1 MMQSRSPLPRLLLAL
16 TLVLAVA
23 LAVFAFSQQQQAQE
37 AARLAQTGQARA
49 EERYV
54 TAAALAQDAAATQ
67 VGAEAARATAVVQ
80 VAQANTA
87 QAAAL
92 AAQAS
97 AESGAALAG
106 TSAAQI
112 AATSG
117 AQITAAAETAQA
129 QRESLA
135 TVQAFS
141 TQAITTALAELDTLA
156 TAGVEIAFQLGTA
169 TAQIDEAQFGR
180 EAAEADR
187 QAALNLAWAAAT
199 ALAEREDELAT
210 AQAII
215 SGVTATP
222 TVPPPTAVPASP
234 TPAATSISQVVPTS
248 GPLVLGRTFTSR
260 NAALRFDY
268 PEGWVVQELDNGFI
282 IVGSSQAV
290 FEREGNALGAGQ
302 YQIELLVGPA
312 QGIRGVPADGGV
324 PEVVTA
330 LLDILANGS
339 TPPRMGLASDIMVGD
354 FSGSRVPGT
363 EGANRFVMT
372 VLDVGGG
379 NVAIVFSSSA
389 IEELDA
395 MLTALDALLA
405 TIIYNAP

>member
-16 TLVLAVA
+16 TLVLAV
-23 LAVFAFSQQQQAQE
+23 FAFTQQQQAQE

-54 TAAALAQDAAATQ
+54 TAVALAQDAAATQ
-67 VGAEAARATAVVQ
+67 VGAEAARATAVI
-80 VAQANTA
+80 QAEQASTA
-87 QAAAL
+87 QAEAL

-97 AESGAALAG
+97 AESGAAVAG

-129 QRESLA
+129 QSDALA
-135 TVQAFS
+135 TAQALG
-141 TQAITTALAELDTLA
+141 TQAVITAQAEMDSLA
-156 TAGVEIAFQLGTA
+156 TAGVDIAFQLGTA

-199 ALAEREDELAT
+199 ALADTEDKLAT
-210 AQAII
+210 AQAVIA
-215 SGVTATP
+215 GVTGTP
-222 TVPPPTAVPASP
+222 TALPPTPAQPSP
-234 TPAATSISQVVPTS
+234 TPAVTTAAEATATS

-260 NAALRFDY
+260 NARLRFDY
-268 PEGWVVQELDNGFI
+268 PDGWVVEELDNGFI

-290 FEREGNALGAGQ
+290 FEREGNTLGSGQ
-302 YQIELLVGPA
+302 YQIELLVGLA
-312 QGIRGVPADGGV
+312 EGIRGVPAGGGV
-324 PEVVTA
+324 PEVVEA
-330 LLDILANGS
+330 LLGILAGGN
-339 TPPRMGLASDIMVGD
+339 TPPRMGLPTEVTVGS

-372 VLDVGGG
+372 VLDIGDG
-379 NVAIVFSSSA
+379 NVAIAFASSA
-389 IEELDA
+389 VDELDA
-395 MLTALDALLA
+395 LLTALDALLA